1 MNKSKN
7 LSVNDAYDLFIRKCR
22 VKNLSQASIVSY
34 ENKIHPFVDYC
45 DGGLISA
52 VTIDTVD
59 GFTNHLKTEHNVNDV
74 SAVSYLRSVRAFLYY
89 CMECNYMTTF
99 KIHLPKAQKDIKET
113 YSNEQLEKLLAKP
126 DLNSCTFTEFKTWVF
141 ENYMLATGNRLST
154 ALTSISVLLSVDLD
168 NHTHKKGIVVA
179 LEKHIKRSIKNEI
192 ILEENLVTGNTLTPD
207 GVLAYIALRK
217 MMDENIFLKS
227 LEITEDCVSINRMA
241 YTLVGVSEKYPKAFT
256 DALQRGIYE
265 LDAVDRI
272 KIVQSFGKG
281 IEFVLDIK
289 NLYFDTSKE
298 GQHFVMVSSDE
309 VEKILTH
316 DADMKKKIS
325 ILKYYVALVS
335 SFDWSAN
342 MKCKD
347 GMPNLQYNLGGRQV
361 CQGAF

>member
-1 MNKSKN
+1 MR
-7 LSVNDAYDLFIRKCR
+7 LF
-22 VKNLSQASIVSY
+22 
-34 ENKIHPFVDYC
+34 
-45 DGGLISA
+45 
-52 VTIDTVD
+52 
-59 GFTNHLKTEHNVNDV
+59 
-74 SAVSYLRSVRAFLYY
+74 
-89 CMECNYMTTF
+89 
-99 KIHLPKAQKDIKET
+99 
-113 YSNEQLEKLLAKP
+113 
-126 DLNSCTFTEFKTWVF
+126 
-141 ENYMLATGNRLST
+141 
-154 ALTSISVLLSVDLD
+154 
-168 NHTHKKGIVVA
+168 
-179 LEKHIKRSIKNEI
+179 
-192 ILEENLVTGNTLTPD
+192 LEENLVTGNTLTPD

-217 MMDENIFLKS
+217 MVDENIFLKS

-309 VEKILTH
+309 VERILTH

-347 GMPNLQYNLGGRQV
+347 SMPNLQGKIGHMTQDYVGGLAGISGRTCQRYNVVLEDEMKMIYIYRSNDKIKEDDSLRQITNCYSRYEDKDLCEMYSYDEDTIRKV
-361 CQGAF
+361 YKYVTNKNKTVIDEIDKKQSQKYMSSSDKDYVKNLQSQIRDTLIFEQFTYLNEDSQDGNSDEDVWGEIDAIENGYTVEEILEMPTASDVVA

>member
-1 MNKSKN
+1 MR
-7 LSVNDAYDLFIRKCR
+7 LF
-22 VKNLSQASIVSY
+22 
-34 ENKIHPFVDYC
+34 
-45 DGGLISA
+45 
-52 VTIDTVD
+52 
-59 GFTNHLKTEHNVNDV
+59 
-74 SAVSYLRSVRAFLYY
+74 
-89 CMECNYMTTF
+89 
-99 KIHLPKAQKDIKET
+99 
-113 YSNEQLEKLLAKP
+113 
-126 DLNSCTFTEFKTWVF
+126 
-141 ENYMLATGNRLST
+141 
-154 ALTSISVLLSVDLD
+154 
-168 NHTHKKGIVVA
+168 
-179 LEKHIKRSIKNEI
+179 
-192 ILEENLVTGNTLTPD
+192 LEENLVTGNTLTPD

-325 ILKYYVALVS
+325 ILKYYVSLVS